1 MNNETRRTIIQNL
14 QNYFSL
20 ILKFKDDNVLA
31 LDRCH
36 NIFLIGA
43 LLSKK
48 PENILELGIGTAYV
62 TLSLIHAIAYNKK
75 GRLTS
80 VDNFNDW
87 GGQEPEW
94 IDKIKKAGVNVVAPA
109 EEKEFVSNCAS
120 DTYDFLISDAD
131 HFNSGLWVNEHL
143 RIIQHDGFMF
153 FHDTNLKEEFPNLML
168 IEKRIKELG
177 LPYYHF
183 TDNSRPDEHCER
195 GWLFAINK
203 K

>member
-1 MNNETRRTIIQNL
+1 MQNL
-14 QNYFSL
+14 REYFSL
-20 ILKFKDDNVLA
+20 ILNYNNDGIFA

-36 NIFLIGA
+36 NIFLMGS

-62 TLSLIHAIAYNKK
+62 TLSIIHAIAYNKK
-75 GRLTS
+75 VKLTS
-80 VDNFNDW
+80 VDNYLDW
-87 GGQEPEW
+87 ERKEPEW
-94 IDKIKKAGVNVVAPA
+94 INKIKEAGVNVVAPI
-109 EEKEFVSNCAS
+109 EEAQFVTKCAS

-131 HFNSGLWVNEHL
+131 HVNSGLWVNDHL
-143 RIIQHDGFMF
+143 RITQHDGFMF
-153 FHDTNLKEEFPNLML
+153 FHDTNQKEKYPNLTL
-168 IEKRIKELG
+168 IEKRIKQLG

-183 TDNSRPDEHCER
+183 MESSRPDEHCER